1 VQGEDDFHP
10 RAQNVV
16 QAVRALCDRHGILLI
31 ADEVQTGFG
40 RSGRMFVSDYWT
52 EWGCSPD
59 IIGMAKSIAGGIPL
73 GAVTAGGSI
82 YAKVKPGTIGGTF
95 GGNPLACAAAI
106 KVLEIMKRDRLPE
119 RAGSIA
125 ERCRTVFKSWQKD
138 ISAIGDVRGIGCMMG
153 IEFIKNA
160 DKTPWA
166 ELVAETVREAAQH
179 GLLVESAGTF
189 GNVIRFLCPLVVTDA
204 QIEAGLAILKD
215 AITAS
220 IAKLA

>member
-1 VQGEDDFHP
+1 
-10 RAQNVV
+10 
-16 QAVRALCDRHGILLI
+16 
-31 ADEVQTGFG
+31 
-40 RSGRMFVSDYWT
+40 MFVSDYWT
-52 EWGCSPD
+52 EWGCPPD

-73 GAVTAGGSI
+73 GAVTAGESI
-82 YAKVKPGTIGGTF
+82 YAKVKPGTF

-119 RAGSIA
+119 RADSIA
-125 ERCRTVFKSWQKD
+125 ERCRAVFKSWQKD

-179 GLLVESAGTF
+179 GLLIESSGTF
-189 GNVIRFLCPLVVTDA
+189 GNVIRFLCPLIVTDA
-204 QIEAGLAILKD
+204 QIEAVLAILKN
-215 AITAS
+215 AIAAS